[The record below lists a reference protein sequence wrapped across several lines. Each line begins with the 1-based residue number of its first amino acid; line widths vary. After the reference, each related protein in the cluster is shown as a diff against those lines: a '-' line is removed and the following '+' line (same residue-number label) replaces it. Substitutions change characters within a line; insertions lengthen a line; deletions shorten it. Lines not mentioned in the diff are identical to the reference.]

1 MRRNIMQFQKTLF
14 ALLLFL
20 VSPLVKAQDYAVEEL
35 SAEETTAIRP
45 FSIAQVVPTDS
56 GLRLFLSTDNPA
68 AIADLLATWALQTQ
82 LSDNVAGTETPVP
95 ISFGEAVWCTAD
107 GDPVYLAYQ
116 DPLPTCGGQPPS
128 MIEYFFD
135 VAAVLGPGRDLALG
149 EDPDF
154 LWLIEEE

>member
-1 MRRNIMQFQKTLF
+1 MRFRKTLF
-14 ALLLFL
+14 LLLVL
-20 VSPLVKAQDYAVEEL
+20 IAPQVSQSLWAQGYAVEEL

-45 FSIAQVVPTDS
+45 FSITQVVPTDS

-68 AIADLLATWALQTQ
+68 AITDLLASGTLLTQ

-116 DPLPTCGGQPPS
+116 DALPSCGGQPPA

-135 VAAVLGPGRDLALG
+135 VAAVLGPGSDLALG

>member
-1 MRRNIMQFQKTLF
+1 MQFQKTLF
-14 ALLLFL
+14 VLLLFL

-35 SAEETTAIRP
+35 SAEETSAIRP
-45 FSIAQVVPTDS
+45 FSITQVVPTDS

-68 AIADLLATWALQTQ
+68 AIADLLSSGALQTQ

-116 DPLPTCGGQPPS
+116 DALPSCGGQPPAI
-128 MIEYFFD
+128 IEYFFD
-135 VAAVLGPGRDLALG
+135 VAAVLGPGSDLALG